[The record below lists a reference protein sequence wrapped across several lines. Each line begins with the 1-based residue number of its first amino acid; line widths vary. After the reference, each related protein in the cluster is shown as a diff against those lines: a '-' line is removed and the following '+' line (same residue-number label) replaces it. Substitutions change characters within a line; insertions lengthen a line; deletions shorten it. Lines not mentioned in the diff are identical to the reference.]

1 MPIEVKATKGISQL
15 QIAMEAM
22 KAVYGA
28 VRAEKPKER
37 FDMLLEPMQAM
48 SQLALLGSCPVGTK
62 LSISNN
68 ILILQLPTW
77 NQGII
82 RSYNSDRKEDLVY
95 IFNVIKRFKKF
106 YGPSAKSNELK
117 TLYPMLIERGAKG
130 IEALVQTY
138 SQATLGSLS
147 ETLRMYA
154 ALLRDASVESGL
166 LAEAPEHQ
174 SVESVFSQVTTLY
187 KPDHYKIIESTLN
200 MIGED
205 AKSHQA
211 YSDGM
216 SKILGP
222 LNCQIRDWISK
233 NIVL

>member
-28 VRAEKPKER
+28 VRPERQKER

-62 LSISNN
+62 LSITNN
-68 ILILQLPTW
+68 ILVLQLPTW

-82 RSYNSDRKEDLVY
+82 RSYNSDKKEDLVY

-106 YGPSAKSNELK
+106 YGPAAKSNELK

-138 SQATLGSLS
+138 SQTTIGSLA

-154 ALLRDASVESGL
+154 ALLRDAGVESGL
-166 LAEAPEHQ
+166 LAEPPEHQ
-174 SVESVFSQVTTLY
+174 SVESVFSQVTDLY
-187 KPDHYKIIESTLN
+187 KPDHYRIIESTLTLAGN
-200 MIGED
+200 D
-205 AKSHQA
+205 VKSHQA
-211 YSDGM
+211 YVEGM
-216 SKILGP
+216 NKVLGP
-222 LNCQIRDWISK
+222 LNGQIREWISK

>member
-28 VRAEKPKER
+28 VRAERPKER

-48 SQLALLGSCPVGTK
+48 SQLALLGSCPTGTK
-62 LSISNN
+62 LSITNN
-68 ILILQLPTW
+68 ILVVQLPTW
-77 NQGII
+77 NQGLI
-82 RSYNSDRKEDLVY
+82 RSYNSDKKEDLVY

-106 YGPSAKSNELK
+106 YGPSAKSHELK
-117 TLYPMLIERGAKG
+117 TLYPMLVERGAKG

-138 SQATLGSLS
+138 SQSTMGSLA

-154 ALLRDASVESGL
+154 ALLRDAGVESGL

-174 SVESVFSQVTTLY
+174 SVESVFSQVTALY
-187 KPDHYKIIESTLN
+187 KPDHYRIIESTLN
-200 MIGED
+200 MAMED

-211 YSDGM
+211 YVDGM
-216 SKILGP
+216 NRVLSP
-222 LNCQIRDWISK
+222 LNSQIREWISK
-233 NIVL
+233 NIIL